1 MAATLSSSSVDE
13 IIARLGAQSTCD
25 AGLTQDP
32 WHFDTTQ
39 PSYGPGASMFD
50 PLPNNAPRQQVLP
63 QEYRDASDEELQER
77 IKAAKARLGN
87 KLLILGHF
95 YQRDEIIVHAD
106 FVGDSFQL
114 AKNATERPD
123 ADHIV
128 FCGVHFMAE
137 TADILSTPEQTV
149 TLPNLSAGCSMA
161 DMANIDQVEDCWEQL
176 GEICGT
182 NPDADGKQQIVP
194 VTYMNSSAA
203 LKAFCGRHGGIVCT
217 SSNAHAVL
225 EWAFARGKRV
235 LFFPDQHLG
244 RNTALAMGMS
254 LDQMPVWNPYK
265 PAGGAED
272 PSVYADAKMI
282 LWKGFCSV
290 HQRFTVDQI
299 ERARKAY
306 PGVKV
311 IVHPECSMDV
321 VNAADGTGST
331 AYIVKEIANAPAG
344 SAVEAAL
351 EEDAPN
357 GDITC
362 ETTIPAEAHGTARLV
377 SRQEGVMSGIAVF
390 EAAFAAQNP
399 AIRVLA
405 TIKDGERFEAGQT
418 LAEVEGPVRDL
429 LTAERVALNFTQRM
443 CGIATMTAAFVKAA
457 DEAVKT
463 TDHRTP
469 RTYACTRIVDTRK
482 TTPGLRPFEKYAVT
496 CGGGHNHRYGLS
508 DAVMVKDNHLAALA
522 EQGIDMAGAIRH
534 IREQVGHTTHIEVE
548 VDRLEQI
555 KAALEGGADTI
566 MLDNFS
572 LEDTRKGV
580 DLIAGNAIVEASGN
594 MTLERIPQVAATGVD
609 VISVGALTHSVSSID
624 LGLDWN

>member
-176 GEICGT
+176 GELCGT

-344 SAVEAAL
+344 SAVAVGTEINLVNRLAAQYPDKTVFCLDPVVCPCSTMYRIHPAYLAWAL
-351 EEDAPN
+351 ENIEQGNIVNRITVDED
-357 GDITC
+357 
-362 ETTIPAEAHGTARLV
+362 TARDAK
-377 SRQEGVMSGIAVF
+377 IA
-390 EAAFAAQNP
+390 
-399 AIRVLA
+399 L
-405 TIKDGERFEAGQT
+405 
-418 LAEVEGPVRDL
+418 
-429 LTAERVALNFTQRM
+429 QRM
-443 CGIATMTAAFVKAA
+443 
-457 DEAVKT
+457 
-463 TDHRTP
+463 
-469 RTYACTRIVDTRK
+469 
-482 TTPGLRPFEKYAVT
+482 L
-496 CGGGHNHRYGLS
+496 
-508 DAVMVKDNHLAALA
+508 
-522 EQGIDMAGAIRH
+522 
-534 IREQVGHTTHIEVE
+534 EVH
-548 VDRLEQI
+548 
-555 KAALEGGADTI
+555 
-566 MLDNFS
+566 
-572 LEDTRKGV
+572 
-580 DLIAGNAIVEASGN
+580 
-594 MTLERIPQVAATGVD
+594 P
-609 VISVGALTHSVSSID
+609 
-624 LGLDWN
+624 

>member
-128 FCGVHFMAE
+128 FCGVHFMTE

-331 AYIVKEIANAPAG
+331 AYIVKEIANAPTG
-344 SAVEAAL
+344 SAVAVGTEINLVNRLAAQYPDKTVFCLDPVVCPCSTMYRIHPAYLAWAL
-351 EEDAPN
+351 ENIEQGNIVNRITVDED
-357 GDITC
+357 
-362 ETTIPAEAHGTARLV
+362 TARDAK
-377 SRQEGVMSGIAVF
+377 IA
-390 EAAFAAQNP
+390 
-399 AIRVLA
+399 L
-405 TIKDGERFEAGQT
+405 
-418 LAEVEGPVRDL
+418 
-429 LTAERVALNFTQRM
+429 QRM
-443 CGIATMTAAFVKAA
+443 
-457 DEAVKT
+457 
-463 TDHRTP
+463 
-469 RTYACTRIVDTRK
+469 
-482 TTPGLRPFEKYAVT
+482 L
-496 CGGGHNHRYGLS
+496 
-508 DAVMVKDNHLAALA
+508 
-522 EQGIDMAGAIRH
+522 
-534 IREQVGHTTHIEVE
+534 EVH
-548 VDRLEQI
+548 
-555 KAALEGGADTI
+555 
-566 MLDNFS
+566 
-572 LEDTRKGV
+572 
-580 DLIAGNAIVEASGN
+580 
-594 MTLERIPQVAATGVD
+594 P
-609 VISVGALTHSVSSID
+609 
-624 LGLDWN
+624 

>member
-182 NPDADGKQQIVP
+182 KPDTDGKQQIVP

-272 PSVYADAKMI
+272 PSVYAAAKMI

-344 SAVEAAL
+344 SAVAVGTEINLVNRLAAQYPDKTVFCLDPVVCPCSTMYRIHPAYLAWAL
-351 EEDAPN
+351 ENIEQGNIVNRITVDED
-357 GDITC
+357 
-362 ETTIPAEAHGTARLV
+362 TARDAK
-377 SRQEGVMSGIAVF
+377 IA
-390 EAAFAAQNP
+390 
-399 AIRVLA
+399 L
-405 TIKDGERFEAGQT
+405 
-418 LAEVEGPVRDL
+418 
-429 LTAERVALNFTQRM
+429 QRM
-443 CGIATMTAAFVKAA
+443 
-457 DEAVKT
+457 
-463 TDHRTP
+463 
-469 RTYACTRIVDTRK
+469 
-482 TTPGLRPFEKYAVT
+482 L
-496 CGGGHNHRYGLS
+496 
-508 DAVMVKDNHLAALA
+508 
-522 EQGIDMAGAIRH
+522 
-534 IREQVGHTTHIEVE
+534 EVH
-548 VDRLEQI
+548 
-555 KAALEGGADTI
+555 
-566 MLDNFS
+566 
-572 LEDTRKGV
+572 
-580 DLIAGNAIVEASGN
+580 
-594 MTLERIPQVAATGVD
+594 P
-609 VISVGALTHSVSSID
+609 
-624 LGLDWN
+624 

>member
-114 AKNATERPD
+114 AKNATERPE

-176 GEICGT
+176 SEICGT

-344 SAVEAAL
+344 SAVAVGTEINLVNRLAAQYPDKTVFCLDPVVCPCSTMYRIHPAYLAWAL
-351 EEDAPN
+351 ENIEQGNIVNRITVDED
-357 GDITC
+357 
-362 ETTIPAEAHGTARLV
+362 TARDAK
-377 SRQEGVMSGIAVF
+377 IA
-390 EAAFAAQNP
+390 
-399 AIRVLA
+399 L
-405 TIKDGERFEAGQT
+405 
-418 LAEVEGPVRDL
+418 
-429 LTAERVALNFTQRM
+429 QRM
-443 CGIATMTAAFVKAA
+443 
-457 DEAVKT
+457 
-463 TDHRTP
+463 
-469 RTYACTRIVDTRK
+469 
-482 TTPGLRPFEKYAVT
+482 L
-496 CGGGHNHRYGLS
+496 
-508 DAVMVKDNHLAALA
+508 
-522 EQGIDMAGAIRH
+522 
-534 IREQVGHTTHIEVE
+534 EVH
-548 VDRLEQI
+548 
-555 KAALEGGADTI
+555 
-566 MLDNFS
+566 
-572 LEDTRKGV
+572 
-580 DLIAGNAIVEASGN
+580 
-594 MTLERIPQVAATGVD
+594 P
-609 VISVGALTHSVSSID
+609 
-624 LGLDWN
+624 

>member
-182 NPDADGKQQIVP
+182 KPDADGKQQIVP

-331 AYIVKEIANAPAG
+331 AYIVKEIANAPTG
-344 SAVEAAL
+344 SAVAVGTEINLVNRLAAQYPDKTVFCLDPVVCPCSTMYRIHPAYLAWAL
-351 EEDAPN
+351 ENIEQGNIVNRIIVDED
-357 GDITC
+357 
-362 ETTIPAEAHGTARLV
+362 TARDAK
-377 SRQEGVMSGIAVF
+377 IA
-390 EAAFAAQNP
+390 
-399 AIRVLA
+399 L
-405 TIKDGERFEAGQT
+405 
-418 LAEVEGPVRDL
+418 
-429 LTAERVALNFTQRM
+429 QRM
-443 CGIATMTAAFVKAA
+443 
-457 DEAVKT
+457 
-463 TDHRTP
+463 
-469 RTYACTRIVDTRK
+469 
-482 TTPGLRPFEKYAVT
+482 L
-496 CGGGHNHRYGLS
+496 
-508 DAVMVKDNHLAALA
+508 
-522 EQGIDMAGAIRH
+522 
-534 IREQVGHTTHIEVE
+534 EVH
-548 VDRLEQI
+548 
-555 KAALEGGADTI
+555 
-566 MLDNFS
+566 
-572 LEDTRKGV
+572 
-580 DLIAGNAIVEASGN
+580 
-594 MTLERIPQVAATGVD
+594 P
-609 VISVGALTHSVSSID
+609 
-624 LGLDWN
+624 

>member
-1 MAATLSSSSVDE
+1 MAATLLSSSVDE

-182 NPDADGKQQIVP
+182 KPDADGKQQIVP

-344 SAVEAAL
+344 SAVAVGTEINLVNRLAAQYPDKTVFCLDPVVCPCSTMYRIHPAYLAWAL
-351 EEDAPN
+351 ENIEQGNIVNRIPVDED
-357 GDITC
+357 
-362 ETTIPAEAHGTARLV
+362 TARDAK
-377 SRQEGVMSGIAVF
+377 IA
-390 EAAFAAQNP
+390 
-399 AIRVLA
+399 L
-405 TIKDGERFEAGQT
+405 
-418 LAEVEGPVRDL
+418 
-429 LTAERVALNFTQRM
+429 QRM
-443 CGIATMTAAFVKAA
+443 
-457 DEAVKT
+457 
-463 TDHRTP
+463 
-469 RTYACTRIVDTRK
+469 
-482 TTPGLRPFEKYAVT
+482 L
-496 CGGGHNHRYGLS
+496 
-508 DAVMVKDNHLAALA
+508 
-522 EQGIDMAGAIRH
+522 
-534 IREQVGHTTHIEVE
+534 EVH
-548 VDRLEQI
+548 
-555 KAALEGGADTI
+555 
-566 MLDNFS
+566 
-572 LEDTRKGV
+572 
-580 DLIAGNAIVEASGN
+580 
-594 MTLERIPQVAATGVD
+594 P
-609 VISVGALTHSVSSID
+609 
-624 LGLDWN
+624 

>member
-1 MAATLSSSSVDE
+1 MADTLSSSSVDE

-87 KLLILGHF
+87 KLLILDHF

-331 AYIVKEIANAPAG
+331 AYIVKEIANAPTG
-344 SAVEAAL
+344 SAVAVGTEINLVNRLAAQYPDKTVFCLDPVVCPCSTMYRIHPAYLAWAL
-351 EEDAPN
+351 ENIEQGNIVNRITVDED
-357 GDITC
+357 
-362 ETTIPAEAHGTARLV
+362 TARDAK
-377 SRQEGVMSGIAVF
+377 IA
-390 EAAFAAQNP
+390 
-399 AIRVLA
+399 L
-405 TIKDGERFEAGQT
+405 
-418 LAEVEGPVRDL
+418 
-429 LTAERVALNFTQRM
+429 QRM
-443 CGIATMTAAFVKAA
+443 
-457 DEAVKT
+457 
-463 TDHRTP
+463 
-469 RTYACTRIVDTRK
+469 
-482 TTPGLRPFEKYAVT
+482 L
-496 CGGGHNHRYGLS
+496 
-508 DAVMVKDNHLAALA
+508 
-522 EQGIDMAGAIRH
+522 
-534 IREQVGHTTHIEVE
+534 EVH
-548 VDRLEQI
+548 
-555 KAALEGGADTI
+555 
-566 MLDNFS
+566 
-572 LEDTRKGV
+572 
-580 DLIAGNAIVEASGN
+580 
-594 MTLERIPQVAATGVD
+594 P
-609 VISVGALTHSVSSID
+609 
-624 LGLDWN
+624 

>member
-244 RNTALAMGMS
+244 RNTALAMGVS

-331 AYIVKEIANAPAG
+331 AYVVKEIANAPTG
-344 SAVEAAL
+344 SAVAVGTEINLVNRLAAQYPDKTVFCLDPVVCPCSTMYRIHPAYLAWAL
-351 EEDAPN
+351 ENIEQGNIVNRITVDED
-357 GDITC
+357 
-362 ETTIPAEAHGTARLV
+362 TARDAA
-377 SRQEGVMSGIAVF
+377 IA
-390 EAAFAAQNP
+390 
-399 AIRVLA
+399 L
-405 TIKDGERFEAGQT
+405 
-418 LAEVEGPVRDL
+418 
-429 LTAERVALNFTQRM
+429 QRM
-443 CGIATMTAAFVKAA
+443 
-457 DEAVKT
+457 
-463 TDHRTP
+463 
-469 RTYACTRIVDTRK
+469 
-482 TTPGLRPFEKYAVT
+482 L
-496 CGGGHNHRYGLS
+496 
-508 DAVMVKDNHLAALA
+508 
-522 EQGIDMAGAIRH
+522 
-534 IREQVGHTTHIEVE
+534 EVH
-548 VDRLEQI
+548 
-555 KAALEGGADTI
+555 
-566 MLDNFS
+566 
-572 LEDTRKGV
+572 
-580 DLIAGNAIVEASGN
+580 
-594 MTLERIPQVAATGVD
+594 P
-609 VISVGALTHSVSSID
+609 
-624 LGLDWN
+624 

>member
-77 IKAAKARLGN
+77 IKAAKVRLGN

-182 NPDADGKQQIVP
+182 KPDADGRQQIVP

-344 SAVEAAL
+344 SAVAVGTEINLVNRLAAQYPDKTVFCLDPVVCPCSTMYRIHPAYLAWAL
-351 EEDAPN
+351 ENIEQGNIVNRITVDED
-357 GDITC
+357 
-362 ETTIPAEAHGTARLV
+362 TARDAK
-377 SRQEGVMSGIAVF
+377 IA
-390 EAAFAAQNP
+390 
-399 AIRVLA
+399 L
-405 TIKDGERFEAGQT
+405 
-418 LAEVEGPVRDL
+418 
-429 LTAERVALNFTQRM
+429 QRM
-443 CGIATMTAAFVKAA
+443 
-457 DEAVKT
+457 
-463 TDHRTP
+463 
-469 RTYACTRIVDTRK
+469 
-482 TTPGLRPFEKYAVT
+482 L
-496 CGGGHNHRYGLS
+496 
-508 DAVMVKDNHLAALA
+508 
-522 EQGIDMAGAIRH
+522 
-534 IREQVGHTTHIEVE
+534 EVH
-548 VDRLEQI
+548 
-555 KAALEGGADTI
+555 
-566 MLDNFS
+566 
-572 LEDTRKGV
+572 
-580 DLIAGNAIVEASGN
+580 
-594 MTLERIPQVAATGVD
+594 P
-609 VISVGALTHSVSSID
+609 
-624 LGLDWN
+624 

>member
-77 IKAAKARLGN
+77 IKAAKARLGT

-182 NPDADGKQQIVP
+182 KPDADGRQQIVP

-344 SAVEAAL
+344 SAIAVGTEINLVNRLAAQYPDKTVFCLDPVVCPCSTMYRIHPAYLAWAL
-351 EEDAPN
+351 ENIEQGNIVNRITVDED
-357 GDITC
+357 
-362 ETTIPAEAHGTARLV
+362 TARDAK
-377 SRQEGVMSGIAVF
+377 IA
-390 EAAFAAQNP
+390 
-399 AIRVLA
+399 L
-405 TIKDGERFEAGQT
+405 
-418 LAEVEGPVRDL
+418 
-429 LTAERVALNFTQRM
+429 QRM
-443 CGIATMTAAFVKAA
+443 
-457 DEAVKT
+457 
-463 TDHRTP
+463 
-469 RTYACTRIVDTRK
+469 
-482 TTPGLRPFEKYAVT
+482 L
-496 CGGGHNHRYGLS
+496 
-508 DAVMVKDNHLAALA
+508 
-522 EQGIDMAGAIRH
+522 
-534 IREQVGHTTHIEVE
+534 EVH
-548 VDRLEQI
+548 
-555 KAALEGGADTI
+555 
-566 MLDNFS
+566 
-572 LEDTRKGV
+572 
-580 DLIAGNAIVEASGN
+580 
-594 MTLERIPQVAATGVD
+594 P
-609 VISVGALTHSVSSID
+609 
-624 LGLDWN
+624 

>member
-87 KLLILGHF
+87 KLLVLGHF

-299 ERARKAY
+299 ERARKTY

-344 SAVEAAL
+344 SAIAVGTEINLVNRLAAQYPDKTVFCLDPVVCPCSTMYRIHPAYLAWAL
-351 EEDAPN
+351 ENLEAGNVVNRITVDED
-357 GDITC
+357 
-362 ETTIPAEAHGTARLV
+362 TAR
-377 SRQEGVMSGIAVF
+377 
-390 EAAFAAQNP
+390 EA
-399 AIRVLA
+399 
-405 TIKDGERFEAGQT
+405 K
-418 LAEVEGPVRDL
+418 
-429 LTAERVALNFTQRM
+429 VALERM
-443 CGIATMTAAFVKAA
+443 
-457 DEAVKT
+457 
-463 TDHRTP
+463 
-469 RTYACTRIVDTRK
+469 
-482 TTPGLRPFEKYAVT
+482 LRVHP
-496 CGGGHNHRYGLS
+496 
-508 DAVMVKDNHLAALA
+508 
-522 EQGIDMAGAIRH
+522 
-534 IREQVGHTTHIEVE
+534 
-548 VDRLEQI
+548 
-555 KAALEGGADTI
+555 
-566 MLDNFS
+566 
-572 LEDTRKGV
+572 
-580 DLIAGNAIVEASGN
+580 
-594 MTLERIPQVAATGVD
+594 
-609 VISVGALTHSVSSID
+609 
-624 LGLDWN
+624 

>member
-87 KLLILGHF
+87 KLLVLGHF

-321 VNAADGTGST
+321 VNSADGTGST
-331 AYIVKEIANAPAG
+331 AYIVKEIANAPTG
-344 SAVEAAL
+344 SAVAVGTEINLVNRLAAQYPDKTVFCLDPVVCPCSTMYRIHPAYLAWAL
-351 EEDAPN
+351 ENIEQGNIVNRITVDED
-357 GDITC
+357 
-362 ETTIPAEAHGTARLV
+362 TARDAK
-377 SRQEGVMSGIAVF
+377 IA
-390 EAAFAAQNP
+390 
-399 AIRVLA
+399 L
-405 TIKDGERFEAGQT
+405 
-418 LAEVEGPVRDL
+418 
-429 LTAERVALNFTQRM
+429 QRM
-443 CGIATMTAAFVKAA
+443 
-457 DEAVKT
+457 
-463 TDHRTP
+463 
-469 RTYACTRIVDTRK
+469 
-482 TTPGLRPFEKYAVT
+482 L
-496 CGGGHNHRYGLS
+496 
-508 DAVMVKDNHLAALA
+508 
-522 EQGIDMAGAIRH
+522 
-534 IREQVGHTTHIEVE
+534 EVH
-548 VDRLEQI
+548 
-555 KAALEGGADTI
+555 
-566 MLDNFS
+566 
-572 LEDTRKGV
+572 
-580 DLIAGNAIVEASGN
+580 
-594 MTLERIPQVAATGVD
+594 P
-609 VISVGALTHSVSSID
+609 
-624 LGLDWN
+624 

>member
-344 SAVEAAL
+344 SAVAVGTEINLVNRLAAQYPDKTVFCLDPVVCPCSTMYRIHPAYLAWAL
-351 EEDAPN
+351 ENIEQGNIVNCITVDED
-357 GDITC
+357 
-362 ETTIPAEAHGTARLV
+362 TARDAK
-377 SRQEGVMSGIAVF
+377 IA
-390 EAAFAAQNP
+390 
-399 AIRVLA
+399 L
-405 TIKDGERFEAGQT
+405 
-418 LAEVEGPVRDL
+418 
-429 LTAERVALNFTQRM
+429 QRM
-443 CGIATMTAAFVKAA
+443 
-457 DEAVKT
+457 
-463 TDHRTP
+463 
-469 RTYACTRIVDTRK
+469 
-482 TTPGLRPFEKYAVT
+482 L
-496 CGGGHNHRYGLS
+496 
-508 DAVMVKDNHLAALA
+508 
-522 EQGIDMAGAIRH
+522 
-534 IREQVGHTTHIEVE
+534 EVH
-548 VDRLEQI
+548 
-555 KAALEGGADTI
+555 
-566 MLDNFS
+566 
-572 LEDTRKGV
+572 
-580 DLIAGNAIVEASGN
+580 
-594 MTLERIPQVAATGVD
+594 P
-609 VISVGALTHSVSSID
+609 
-624 LGLDWN
+624 